1 VSAGARKSKNMG
13 DLPQWDCGGAELR
26 EGKAPKVP
34 LLARVRISRPL
45 GRSLHVGTLTEAK
58 RTAREGD
65 YDGIGSGFLA
75 RCEAR
80 KGSS

>member
-1 VSAGARKSKNMG
+1 MSAEATKSKNMG
-13 DLPQWDCGGAELR
+13 DLPQWICWRAELR
-26 EGKAPKVP
+26 EGKATKVP

-58 RTAREGD
+58 RAAREGD

-75 RCEAR
+75 RCEAH